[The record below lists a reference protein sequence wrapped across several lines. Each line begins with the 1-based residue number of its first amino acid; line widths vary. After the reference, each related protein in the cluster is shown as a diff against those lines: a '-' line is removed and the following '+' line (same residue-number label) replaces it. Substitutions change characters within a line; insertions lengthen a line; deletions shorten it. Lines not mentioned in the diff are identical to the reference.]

1 MVRARQLC
9 VLSRDWLT
17 SSNPRSVIVLQMFI
31 AVINENFEI
40 AENSKKSRQ
49 ASRYWAA
56 HRPQE
61 TRMPWLRRLNPYR
74 WIKAQ
79 PKAIAVEQLPSD
91 LILPMQKT
99 LVDSYPMQEKLTAGV
114 RSADQIYSLP
124 CLNLPCRRNH

>member
-1 MVRARQLC
+1 
-9 VLSRDWLT
+9 
-17 SSNPRSVIVLQMFI
+17 MFI

-61 TRMPWLRRLNPYR
+61 THMPWLRRLNPYR

-99 LVDSYPMQEKLTAGV
+99 LVDAYPMQEKVMGDVSL
-114 RSADQIYSLP
+114 SHQI
-124 CLNLPCRRNH
+124 